1 MALIDVINVG
11 QGDCV
16 VINPIDGCNY
26 HNKCIMVDTGDGSR
40 DITKFI
46 GNKSVYL
53 FITHHD
59 KDHFGGFKYFLGDK
73 WNNLERIVLP
83 YYQNELTLIAKA
95 MLKLKGVSN
104 ALDCDQFIDYF
115 NDIVNNQLYLK
126 SIIEEQKFPIH
137 TLKYDYKQIQMCC
150 EGDMFCNH
158 IKCLNPPYRINDES
172 PYSINDGIM
181 EKVIREVFDEGFAN
195 DIELYLNAYRNS
207 HYLPDSILL
216 RNLFI
221 EPNNKEDLQSR
232 ERQSDD
238 RKATLFFNFITK
250 NIESIREF
258 NSNPNRENYR
268 KIFDI
273 YKQKSHDVCTILKLN
288 YDGKSALLTGD
299 ASKKAFNRLIN
310 KGVDVEAHYLKVPH
324 HGSSNNLDK
333 NILDK
338 INPKVAIISHN
349 NRRFGK
355 SKDTHPNWKTLYIIE
370 KRNVS
375 LIVTNDVIK
384 DGEIVIKKLD
394 NAYDKNVEVKDIY

>member
-46 GNKSVYL
+46 GDKSVSL

-181 EKVIREVFDEGFAN
+181 EKVIREIFDEGFAN

-238 RKATLFFNFITK
+238 RKAALFFNFITK

-258 NSNPNRENYR
+258 NSNPNRDNYR

-333 NILDK
+333 NILEK

-394 NAYDKNVEVKDIY
+394 NTYDKNVEVKDIY